1 MRWLTTCYTQLS
13 ENELSKFV
21 KIYLETCRVEGKSP
35 KTLDRY
41 TRDLISFLEFA
52 TIDGEVTQRHIDH
65 YAARAKGGVGLLQV
79 EFANVQPEGKGY
91 IGTMLGCYLGC
102 YHDKLIPGLNRIA
115 RTIKENGARAALQIA
130 HAGRQTSSI
139 FTGTSTIQAP
149 SPIPLPGEAATGHTF
164 QIPEAMTLEDIEASI
179 ENFANAAMRV
189 KWAGFD
195 AVAVH
200 GAHGY
205 LLFGFFS
212 PLQNH
217 REDNYGGSLENR
229 MRLGIEVVKRIREKV
244 GADFPIGYK
253 LSIDEYLA
261 GGVTP
266 EDSVVFGKELEKA
279 GINWL
284 ECSAGTYESSH
295 HAHPPMYWSK
305 NPNVHLARRMKEV
318 MSIPVMALGRQTDP
332 EMMERILIEG
342 KADMISMGRP
352 LLCDPELPNK
362 IKDGHLE
369 DILRCTG
376 CNECLNH
383 WWHERTITCSINP
396 EVGRETEYAIRPVI
410 KPKRVLVIG
419 SGPAGM
425 EAARVAALR
434 GHDVTIFEKD
444 NKLGGQLNA
453 ASVPDFKE
461 PLRWF
466 KSWQETQVKKAG
478 VKIELK
484 KEATVENVKSFAPDE
499 VIVATGAKPIR
510 PSIPGIDKD
519 FVVFATDVLN
529 GERRVFNN
537 VLVVGGG
544 HVGCETALFL
554 AQQGNKNVTIA
565 EMKESVATDIEG
577 AHKLALVELLQANDV
592 NVRVNLMLHEVRDGE
607 AVFLDKNQR
616 EGSIKTEAIILA
628 LGYNA
633 DKSLAKALEKQ
644 VERLYSIG
652 DCVEPQDTLG
662 AIHAGAHTGRQV

>member
-1 MRWLTTCYTQLS
+1 MAFAKLFEPITIHTM
-13 ENELSKFV
+13 EV
-21 KIYLETCRVEGKSP
+21 KNRLVMSP
-35 KTLDRY
+35 
-41 TRDLISFLEFA
+41 ISTAFA

-65 YAARAKGGVGLLQV
+65 YAARSKGGVGLLQV

-91 IGTMLGCYLGC
+91 IGTMLGC

-130 HAGRQTSSI
+130 HAGRQTSPI

-149 SPIPLPGEAATGHTF
+149 SPIPLPGEAATGHTYPV
-164 QIPEAMTLEDIEASI
+164 PEAMSLEDIEATI

-217 REDNYGGSLENR
+217 RTDKYGGSLENR
-229 MRLGIEVVKRIREKV
+229 MRLGIDVVKRIREKV
-244 GADFPIGYK
+244 GPDFPIGYK
-253 LSIDEYLA
+253 LSIDEYLV

-266 EDSVVFGKELEKA
+266 DDSVVFGKELEKA

-305 NPNVHLARRMKEV
+305 NPNVHLAERMKRI

-362 IKDGHLE
+362 IKDGRLE

-383 WWHERTITCSINP
+383 WWHEWTITCSINP
-396 EVGRETEYAIRPVI
+396 EVGREREYAIRPVI

-425 EAARVAALR
+425 EAARAAALR
-434 GHDVTIFEKD
+434 RHHVTIFEKD
-444 NKLGGQLNA
+444 DKLGGQLNV
-453 ASVPDFKE
+453 ASAPDFKE

-466 KSWQETQVKKAG
+466 TSWQKTQIRKAG
-478 VKIELK
+478 VKIKLK
-484 KEATVENVKSFAPDE
+484 KEATIENVKAFAPDV

-519 FVVFATDVLN
+519 FVVFATDVLR
-529 GERRVFNN
+529 GERRVSKN

-544 HVGCETALFL
+544 YVGCETALFL
-554 AQQGNKNVTIA
+554 AQQGKNNITIVD
-565 EMKESVATDIEG
+565 MMGDVATDGEG
-577 AHKLALVELLQANDV
+577 AHKLALLEMLSANGV
-592 NVRVNLMLHEVRDGE
+592 NVRVNLMLYEVRDGE
-607 AVFLDKNQR
+607 AVFLNKNQSK
-616 EGSIKTEAIILA
+616 EIIKADAIVLA
-628 LGYNA
+628 LGYKA
-633 DKSLAKALEKQ
+633 DNSLAKALEKQ
-644 VERLYSIG
+644 VEGLYAIG
-652 DCVEPQDTLG
+652 DCVEPQNTLG
-662 AIHAGAHTGRQV
+662 AVHAGAHTGRQI